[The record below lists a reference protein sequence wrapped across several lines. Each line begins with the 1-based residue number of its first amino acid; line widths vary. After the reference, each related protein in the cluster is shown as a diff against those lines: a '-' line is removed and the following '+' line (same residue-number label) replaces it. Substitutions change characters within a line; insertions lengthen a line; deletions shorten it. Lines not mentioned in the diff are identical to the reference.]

1 VSLTGVLTWSFATE
15 EAGAG
20 VWAAR
25 VGAVLVMGG
34 LLMVLGGIVMLLRG
48 SRRQRAAR

>member
-1 VSLTGVLTWSFATE
+1 
-15 EAGAG
+15 